1 MNAVLNTPKDLEIIT
16 IKLTEDK
23 YPIAYRNKL
32 EEIMDNGCTE
42 QEAREMIDTMT
53 FEMELVYHKHN
64 GLFLVE
70 SEAIERCEIYSPY
83 DASRCDDS
91 HINED

>member
-1 MNAVLNTPKDLEIIT
+1 MNAVLNAPKDLEFIT

-32 EEIMDNGCTE
+32 EELMDNGCTE
-42 QEAREMIDTMT
+42 QEAREMIDAMT
-53 FEMELVYHKHN
+53 FEMELVYHKNN

-70 SEAIERCEIYSPY
+70 SEAIECGEIYSPY
-83 DASRCDDS
+83 DASKCDDS
-91 HINED
+91 HVCED